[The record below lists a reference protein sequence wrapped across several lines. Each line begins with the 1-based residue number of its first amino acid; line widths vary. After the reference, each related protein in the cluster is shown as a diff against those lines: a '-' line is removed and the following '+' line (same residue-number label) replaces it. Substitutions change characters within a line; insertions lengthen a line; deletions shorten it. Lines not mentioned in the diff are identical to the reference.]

1 MEGVLALRSR
11 FELHNDAYAEFVRL
25 NRCLITKNR
34 GIYVILKQL
43 VVLLGLVQVLT
54 HVTK

>member
-25 NRCLITKNR
+25 KRCLITKNR